1 MNPFTHLRRSWPVYA
16 VLCLASCSGGDQ
28 SDKQAAY
35 DIQGQLN
42 DTGVVLC
49 ATSTQVQQP
58 CPQAEL
64 PGQDA
69 EYGRDVTQPAKAGGG
84 ANGSDWTKLGTDG
97 APLTS
102 QNVQWSADGTEQ
114 QGSRWSCV
122 QDHVTGLVW
131 EIKESDPEHSRYGG
145 HTYRWWLEADQFNGG
160 FPDSSTSGTC
170 TGLSSCDTQ
179 TYLNWINQTGLCG
192 FNDWRLPSVR
202 ELSSIAVLSKVIPA
216 VDTNFFPDVVQP
228 RFFTRESLAKDPSRA
243 WYVYFSDG
251 SVSSTNKGDAS
262 QVRLVRGGSQ

>member
-1 MNPFTHLRRSWPVYA
+1 MNPSLYRPWWPLYA
-16 VLCLASCSGGDQ
+16 ALCLTSCSGDNQ
-28 SDKQAAY
+28 SDQQAAY
-35 DIQGQLN
+35 DVKGRLN
-42 DTGVVLC
+42 DTGVMLC
-49 ATSTQVQQP
+49 ASSNQVQQP
-58 CPQAEL
+58 CPQSGL
-64 PGQDA
+64 PAQDA
-69 EYGRDVTQPAKAGGG
+69 EFGRDIKAPAKTGSGIGGFDWSKLS
-84 ANGSDWTKLGTDG
+84 ANGSSLAIQSGKWN
-97 APLTS
+97 AE
-102 QNVQWSADGTEQ
+102 GTEQ
-114 QGSRWSCV
+114 EGTRWSCV
-122 QDHVTGLVW
+122 RDHVTGLIW
-131 EIKESDPEHSRYGG
+131 EVKESAVDHPRYSG
-145 HTYRWWLEADQFNGG
+145 HTYRWWLESEQLNGG

-216 VDTNFFPDVVQP
+216 VDPDFFPDVMQP

-262 QVRLVRGGSQ
+262 HVRLVRGGQQ